1 MKTTISIMKE
11 LCDALEAGKRDN
23 VLPVLKKME
32 EFAKTTKEVK
42 LTPEDE
48 KKLMEKYKPEMEAIQ
63 KRMMAVMPKA
73 MASGALKP
81 EDMQEFAKSMQN
93 LKK

>member
-1 MKTTISIMKE
+1 
-11 LCDALEAGKRDN
+11 
-23 VLPVLKKME
+23 
-32 EFAKTTKEVK
+32 
-42 LTPEDE
+42 
-48 KKLMEKYKPEMEAIQ
+48 
-63 KRMMAVMPKA
+63 MMAVMPKA